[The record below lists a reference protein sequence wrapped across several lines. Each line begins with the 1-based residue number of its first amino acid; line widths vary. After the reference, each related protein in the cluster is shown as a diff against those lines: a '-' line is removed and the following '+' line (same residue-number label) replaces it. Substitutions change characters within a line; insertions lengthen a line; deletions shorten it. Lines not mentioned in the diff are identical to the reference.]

1 MMWWDGGFGIGM
13 IISSLIG
20 IAVLVGLVFLIV
32 WAIRRLPAQP
42 GASRSDPLEIAR
54 ERYAKGEITQ
64 EEFQQ
69 IKKNLA

>member
-32 WAIRRLPAQP
+32 WAIKRLPAQP
-42 GASRSDPLEIAR
+42 GVSRSDPLEIAR
-54 ERYAKGEITQ
+54 ERYAKGEISQ